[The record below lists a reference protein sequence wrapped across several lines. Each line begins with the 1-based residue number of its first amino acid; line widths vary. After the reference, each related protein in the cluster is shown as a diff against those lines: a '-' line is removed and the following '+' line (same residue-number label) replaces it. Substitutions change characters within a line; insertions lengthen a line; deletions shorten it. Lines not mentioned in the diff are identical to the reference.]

1 MIIFLIFIF
10 LIYSLEPSG
19 KVITSNNVLFT
30 HTFTSSSVGPC
41 NDTSYDPPLPPD
53 LSCNLIIDYGKMPEI
68 NSIRYTKTESAA
80 CSWIRNA
87 RTEPDDDPSCNGS
100 RVHIDYE
107 CPISKNVYLDKV
119 GQFNASLICYVG
131 GYYSSYSGNNLL
143 DLENPRIQ
151 IQITPSSPSP
161 AQNYTLRFNVSD
173 DNPNMG
179 CNLFI
184 NNVIVGNYN
193 FITNSSAE
201 INLTLPWG
209 TTEVKIR
216 CEDKTR
222 LPFFTGTRRSHEEI
236 RIINRNTS
244 QTVDINILSP
254 DNYFSTNN
262 LTKKPVDINFTVS
275 NSPTHDGT
283 CIIYVED
290 QIFTIDYINNSFYHI
305 RINDPNRYME
315 GKYTWSISCIDSG
328 PKNRR
333 TTPSRVFYIDYT
345 PPNITL
351 LDPGNNSNIPI
362 NPYNFQYRVVDQ
374 AAQDLTHKITCINK
388 VNANQITRDI
398 IENQYN
404 QVQQFSSSLTE
415 GQNRWE
421 ITCTD
426 LAGNNI
432 TLWHNFIYRDGNPP
446 IITPRSPL
454 YSSPPSVTTTFHISE
469 TNNFTCTVELRD
481 VNGST
486 ISRSASGSGTRDI
499 SVSFGNFPSGSYSWK
514 VTCSDN
520 NGNSNTAGPIYFTI
534 YTSSSPPTITC
545 TNSSINIGDLFF
557 PFAVLGLILILIG
570 YYGGT
575 ILNNQ
580 DIVTGAKMEFKSF
593 IITVLIFALITYA
606 ANSFY
611 CNNIIQMFS
620 DTHTTILNLSKEA
633 NKSLTISSEIYA
645 KSAILSSV
653 SGIEYSLDFSGFG
666 GVRLKFNLA
675 KKLFEFTENL
685 VGVYNLIFDR
695 IAGLFI
701 ANNLIQFISLY
712 SYNFLLYIALI
723 ARVFPPTKRIGTT
736 LLAISITFIF
746 IAPLVYNLSLN
757 LYVNLFTNALKN
769 LENHLRDMNKDI
781 DSIYQPVKQSLERL
795 VDIANLSKRL
805 ELFWM
810 GIKFAGFVLL
820 QVCKFIGICYPFAY
834 IFFVPVLNYV
844 VYPGINAI
852 LNILWISQTVNVQ
865 IQYAGGGYSIIDS
878 MYDSYKAASFSLAFI
893 NVLSLF
899 FYLFNII
906 VIIVTI
912 RAISL
917 LGAGDYFLYGIEERI

>member
-10 LIYSLEPSG
+10 LIYSLEPSYRI
-19 KVITSNNVLFT
+19 VTDNNVIFT
-30 HTFTSSSVGPC
+30 RTFTASYPVGPC
-41 NDTSYDPPLPPD
+41 NDTSYNPSSPPD
-53 LSCNLIIDYGKMPEI
+53 LSCNLIIDYGKIPEI
-68 NSIRYTKTESAA
+68 NPSIRYTKTESAT
-80 CSWIRNA
+80 CSWR
-87 RTEPDDDPSCNGS
+87 RTRTTYYDPSCNGS
-100 RVHIDYE
+100 RVYIYDK
-107 CPISKNVYLDKV
+107 CDIRKDVYLDKV
-119 GQFNASLICYVG
+119 GEFNASLICNAG
-131 GYYSSYSGNNLL
+131 YSSYSGNNLL
-143 DLENPRIQ
+143 DLEDPTIQ
-151 IQITPSSPSP
+151 IHITPSSPSP
-161 AQNYTLRFNVSD
+161 DQNYTLRFNVSD
-173 DNPNMG
+173 DNPNIS
-179 CNLFI
+179 CSLSI
-184 NNVIVGNYN
+184 NNIVIRNYN
-193 FITNSSAE
+193 FTTNSSVE

-209 TTEVKIR
+209 ITQVRIY
-216 CEDKTR
+216 CQDKTR
-222 LPFFTGTRRSHEEI
+222 LTSFIGMKRSSQQT
-236 RIINRNTS
+236 RIINRYTS

-262 LTKKPVDINFTVS
+262 LTKKPVDINFTVN
-275 NSPTHDGT
+275 NSPTHNGT
-283 CIIYVED
+283 CMIYVED
-290 QIFTIDYINNSFYHI
+290 QIFTINYTNNSFYHI
-305 RINDPNRYME
+305 RINDPNKYLE
-315 GKYTWSISCIDSG
+315 GKYTWNISCIDSG

-351 LDPGNNSNIPI
+351 LNPGNNSNISI

-374 AAQDLTHKITCINK
+374 AAQDLTHKTTCINK
-388 VNANQITRDI
+388 VNSNQINQDI
-398 IENQYN
+398 LENQYD
-404 QVQQFSSSLTE
+404 QVQQFSSSLIE

-446 IITPRSPL
+446 IITPKSPL

-469 TNNFTCTVELRD
+469 TNSFTCTVQLRNEI
-481 VNGST
+481 NGST
-486 ISRSASGSGTRDI
+486 ISRSVSGLGTGDI

-534 YTSSSPPTITC
+534 YTSSSSPTITC
-545 TNSSINIGDLFF
+545 TNSSINIRDLFF

-593 IITVLIFALITYA
+593 IITVLIFVLITYA

-611 CNNIIQMFS
+611 CDNVFKMFS
-620 DTHTTILNLSKEA
+620 NTHTTILNLSKEA

-653 SGIEYSLDFSGFG
+653 SGIEYSLDFVGFG

-736 LLAISITFIF
+736 LLAISVTFIF

-757 LYVNLFTNALKN
+757 LYVNLFTGALRN
-769 LENHLRDMNKDI
+769 LENHLQDMNKDV

-795 VDIANLSKRL
+795 VDIANLSKQL

-810 GIKFAGFVLL
+810 GIKFVGFLLL

-878 MYDSYKAASFSLAFI
+878 MYDSYEAASFSLAFI

>member
-1 MIIFLIFIF
+1 MIIFLIFLF
-10 LIYSLEPSG
+10 LIYSLDPSY
-19 KVITSNNVLFT
+19 KVITNNNVLFEDR
-30 HTFTSSSVGPC
+30 FNKSSVGPC
-41 NDTSYDPPLPPD
+41 NDTSYNPPFPD
-53 LSCNLIIDYGKMPEI
+53 SSCNLIIDYGKIPEI
-68 NSIRYTKTESAA
+68 DPSTRYTKTESAT
-80 CSWIRNA
+80 CSWN
-87 RTEPDDDPSCNGS
+87 RTRTTYNDNSTSCNGS
-100 RVHIDYE
+100 RVYIYDE
-107 CPISKNVYLDKV
+107 CSINKNVYLDKV
-119 GQFNASLICYVG
+119 GEFNASLICNADYN
-131 GYYSSYSGNNLL
+131 SSSDNNLL
-143 DLENPRIQ
+143 DLEDPRIE
-151 IQITPSSPSP
+151 IHITPSSPSP

-173 DNPNMG
+173 DNPNIS
-179 CNLFI
+179 CNLSI
-184 NNVIVGNYN
+184 NNVVVRNYN
-193 FITNSSAE
+193 FTTNNSSVE

-209 TTEVKIR
+209 ITEVRIY
-216 CEDKTR
+216 CQDKTR
-222 LPFFTGTRRSHEEI
+222 LPFFNGTKRSSQQT

-262 LTKKPVDINFTVS
+262 LTKKPVDINFTVN
-275 NSPTHDGT
+275 NSPTHNGT
-283 CIIYVED
+283 CMIYVED
-290 QIFTIDYINNSFYHI
+290 QIFTINYTNNSFYHI
-305 RINDPNRYME
+305 RINDPNRYLE
-315 GKYTWSISCIDSG
+315 GKYTWNISCIDSG

-351 LDPGNNSNIPI
+351 LDPGNNSNISI

-374 AAQDLTHKITCINK
+374 AAQDLTHKTTCINK
-388 VNANQITRDI
+388 VNADEITHNI
-398 IENQYN
+398 SENQYRE
-404 QVQQFSSSLTE
+404 VQQFNSSLTE

-446 IITPRSPL
+446 IITPKFPL
-454 YSSPPSVTTTFHISE
+454 YSSPPSVTTRFHISE

-486 ISRSASGSGTRDI
+486 ISHSVSGSGTTDI
-499 SVSFGNFPSGSYSWK
+499 NVSFGNFPSGSYSWN

-545 TNSSINIGDLFF
+545 TNSSINIRDLFF

-580 DIVTGAKMEFKSF
+580 DIVTGAKMELKSF
-593 IITVLIFALITYA
+593 IITVLIFVLITYA

-620 DTHTTILNLSKEA
+620 NTHTTILNLSKEA

-653 SGIEYSLDFSGFG
+653 SGIEYSLDFLGYG

-757 LYVNLFTNALKN
+757 LYVNLFTSALKN
-769 LENHLRDMNKDI
+769 LENHLQNMNKDI

-795 VDIANLSKRL
+795 VDIADWSKRL

-810 GIKFAGFVLL
+810 GIKFVGFVLL
-820 QVCKFIGICYPFAY
+820 QACKFIGICYPFAY
-834 IFFVPVLNYV
+834 VFFVPVLNYV

-852 LNILWISQTVNVQ
+852 LNVLWISQTVNVQ

-878 MYDSYKAASFSLAFI
+878 MYDSYEAASFSLAFI